1 MLSNKYQHILDRDTK
16 LFRSF
21 IREYGKVKLRRL
33 LLALESNQSIHSIVH
48 TLEVPQEDVEAIQIL
63 FRRIA

>member
-16 LFRSF
+16 LFRAF

-33 LLALESNQSIHSIVH
+33 LLALESNQSVHSIVH
-48 TLEVPQEDVEAIQIL
+48 QLDVPQDDVEAIQVL
-63 FRRIA
+63 FRRSA